1 MKQYIDL
8 IRLILT
14 QGSLTPQRAK
24 VDGNPVNMLV
34 MSGLHFSHEM
44 SQGFPLLTTKFVDIE
59 KISGELEVFIKG
71 LITKKDF
78 HERNCHFWDSWQ
90 QPGQD
95 DPNKL
100 GRIYGAQWRG
110 WRGYKRAGQESDT
123 LVEYYGSPMFLQYE
137 IDQLRNL
144 VDTIKKDPYDRRTIV
159 SAWNPAELD
168 QMALPPCHLMFQT
181 VTTIVNGK
189 HTLNLH
195 MVMRSADMMLG
206 VPYNIASY
214 GLLLLLLCKEV
225 GFEPGK
231 LSVTFVNAHIY
242 EHHIDAAWI
251 QVARDP
257 RKLPEVEIL
266 PTSTGDGLEFDIF
279 RWGYHDIE
287 LHKYDSYPPIKM
299 KIAV

>member
-1 MKQYIDL
+1 MRQYIDL
-8 IRLILT
+8 IKLILT
-14 QGSLTPQRAK
+14 NGSLTPQRAK
-24 VDGNPVNMLV
+24 VDGNPVGMLV
-34 MSGLHFSHEM
+34 MPGLHFSHNM
-44 SQGFPLLTTKFVDIE
+44 ADGFPLLTTKFVDLE

-71 LITKKDF
+71 LTTKKDF
-78 HERNCHFWDSWQ
+78 HDRNCKFWDSWKK
-90 QPGQD
+90 
-95 DPNKL
+95 PNQNDENQL

-110 WRGYKRAGQESDT
+110 WRGYKEVTVDTDTGAGDLHVGWE
-123 LVEYYGSPMFLQYE
+123 QYE

-144 VDTIKKDPYDRRTIV
+144 VNTIKKDPYDRRTLV
-159 SAWNPAELD
+159 SAWNPAEID

-181 VTTIVNGK
+181 VTTIINGK

-231 LSVTFVNAHIY
+231 LSVTFINAHIY
-242 EHHIDAAWI
+242 ENHIDAAWI

-257 RKLPEVEIL
+257 RKLPDVQIL
-266 PTSTGDGLEFDIF
+266 PTHVGDGAEFDLF
-279 RWGYHDIE
+279 KWSYQDIE
-287 LHKYDSYPPIKM
+287 LLHYDSYPPIKM